1 MTQNTQQRMNV
12 IWLYFLCASV
22 FFFRG
27 TPRLFHAI
35 NIPRTRRPIT
45 FLLSPHV
52 ILFSVMC
59 HIYAIF
65 IRFPFNNNN
74 NNNNIKTHKV
84 PHSFSANID
93 KLPQYS
99 RQHTLVLVAL
109 EMYIV
114 ISNMHPPRFRFVDD
128 KFGYR
133 LGITSRPF
141 WCENPIS
148 VTSRIDTTCVNN
160 AIRTE
165 IRQAS
170 LLYIQSI
177 MND

>member
-1 MTQNTQQRMNV
+1 MFTELVFDIFFPHLSSFIFNSHTL
-12 IWLYFLCASV
+12 ILSFFLSDIKHDAKHTAKNECYLIVLSLCEC

-141 WCENPIS
+141 
-148 VTSRIDTTCVNN
+148 
-160 AIRTE
+160 
-165 IRQAS
+165 
-170 LLYIQSI
+170 
-177 MND
+177 